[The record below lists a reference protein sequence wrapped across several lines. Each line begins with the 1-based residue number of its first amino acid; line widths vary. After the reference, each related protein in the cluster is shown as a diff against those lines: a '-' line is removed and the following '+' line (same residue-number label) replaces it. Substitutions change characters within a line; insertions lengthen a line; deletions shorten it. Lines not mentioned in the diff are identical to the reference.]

1 MDTQDFIELNGR
13 RFRRYIDAEEL
24 RGIVKSLAGRISADM
39 KGLDVVVCPVL
50 TGSYLFAADI
60 TRELDFDARISF
72 VRYTSYEGMH
82 STGQLKASLRF
93 PDICRGRHVL
103 IIEDI
108 VDTGISMEGML
119 KELAALEPA
128 SVRVCTLMFKPGS
141 FQKDFKVDYVGKEI
155 SNEFIVGYGL
165 DYDGV
170 GRMYRDIYI
179 LDE

>member
-1 MDTQDFIELNGR
+1 MRSCDSIELNGR
-13 RFRRYIDAEEL
+13 RFRRYIDAAEL
-24 RGIVKSLAGRISADM
+24 GAIAKRLAARISADM
-39 KGLDVVVCPVL
+39 RGLDVVVCPVL
-50 TGSYLFAADI
+50 TGSYLFAADL

-93 PDICRGRHVL
+93 PDSCRGRHVL

-128 SVRVCTLMFKPGS
+128 SVRICALFFKPDS
-141 FQKDFKVDYVGKEI
+141 FQKDFKVDYIGKEI
-155 SNEFIVGYGL
+155 ANEFIVGYGL